1 MQTHPH
7 LPRCGRPDVGDLDA
21 LTAAACRRDME
32 VNYLGTVHV
41 LLGARTAMDSGGRIL
56 CMSSIAGLK
65 GLPEF
70 GASGTSKFAVFGL
83 CEALRGDFERRGIAL
98 SVVCPPADDTPMVK
112 NLGGQRPALYDIF
125 PFVKKEKVVR
135 SIIKAIGMRDKFL
148 TLGYVSSE
156 LFYRA
161 NGLMP
166 RTTSRVM
173 EGLTQRK
180 RRKAMA

>member
-1 MQTHPH
+1 M
-7 LPRCGRPDVGDLDA
+7 GDLDA

-98 SVVCPPADDTPMVK
+98 SVVCLPASDTPMVK
-112 NLGGQRPALYDIF
+112 KLGGQRPARYDIF